1 METAGTTACATPS
14 KRRLSTKASSSSS
27 FRLRC
32 DSLNSLRLRRIFD
45 LFDKNNDG
53 LITVDELSRALN
65 LLGLDT
71 DLSDLESTIKSFIQ
85 PGNKGLQFED
95 FVSLHQSL
103 DDAYFGAD
111 EVAEIDHKTMSQEDS
126 DLSEAFKVFDEDGD
140 GYISAKELQV
150 VLGKLGFSE
159 GNEIDRVEKMIFS
172 VDRNQ
177 DGRVDF
183 FEFKDM
189 MRSVLVRSSWYI
201 YIYASMHALK

>member
-14 KRRLSTKASSSSS
+14 KRRLSRKASSSSS

-95 FVSLHQSL
+95 FISLHQSL
-103 DDAYFGAD
+103 DDTYFGAE

-189 MRSVLVRSSWYI
+189 MRSVLVRSS
-201 YIYASMHALK
+201 